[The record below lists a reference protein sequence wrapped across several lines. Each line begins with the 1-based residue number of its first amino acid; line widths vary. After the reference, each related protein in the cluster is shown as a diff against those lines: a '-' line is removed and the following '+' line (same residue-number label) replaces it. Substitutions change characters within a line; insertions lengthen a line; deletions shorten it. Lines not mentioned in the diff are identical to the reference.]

1 MEDVFVYG
9 AGGHGRSVADALRN
23 ASAPFRVSVVVDDN
37 PSLHGK
43 LLGARVIGGPAS
55 IGAERGIVAIGD
67 NVARMRI
74 ASRFRGRL
82 IALVHRS
89 AFVSETVP
97 IGEGSVVMAGA
108 VVNVGSTIGP
118 GVIVNT
124 GATID
129 HDCRVDEGA
138 HVAPGCHLCGDVQVG
153 AGALLGVG
161 CVVVPGIRIGR
172 DAFIA
177 AGQVVARDVPAG
189 SRLRLAK

>member
-1 MEDVFVYG
+1 MENVFVYG
-9 AGGHGRSVADALRN
+9 AGGHGRSVADALRH
-23 ASAPFRVSVVVDDN
+23 ATTPYRMSVVVDDD
-37 PSLHGK
+37 PSIHGK
-43 LLGARVIGGPAS
+43 QLGARVVGGPES
-55 IGAERGIVAIGD
+55 LGGERGIVAIGD
-67 NVARMRI
+67 NAARMRI

-82 IALVHRS
+82 IAVVHRS
-89 AFVSETVP
+89 AFVSDDVP
-97 IGEGSVVMAGA
+97 IGEGSIVLAGA

-138 HVAPGCHLCGDVQVG
+138 HIAPGCHLCGDVHVG

-177 AGQVVARDVPAG
+177 AGQVVARDVAAG

>member
-23 ASAPFRVSVVVDDN
+23 AAAPFRMSVVVDDD
-37 PSLHGK
+37 PSVRGK
-43 LLGARVIGGPAS
+43 VMLGCVVRGPES
-55 IGAERGIVAIGD
+55 IRGERGIVAIGD
-67 NVARMRI
+67 NAARMRI
-74 ASRFRGRL
+74 AARYRGRL
-82 IALVHRS
+82 IALVHRT
-89 AFVSETVP
+89 AFVSEGVP
-97 IGEGSVVMAGA
+97 IGEGSVILAGA
-108 VVNVGSTIGP
+108 VVNVGATIGP

-161 CVVVPGIRIGR
+161 CVVVPGVRIGR
-172 DAFIA
+172 EAFIA
-177 AGQVVARDVPAG
+177 AGQVVARDVAAG